1 VADSTTNNVI
11 ELVYSAGLV
20 YQENSSELWW
30 YKSSPSDVWHSAPA
44 PSCPGATPTPIPTSS
59 PTATATPVPGITD
72 RIYVNNHNSCPG
84 TGSATN
90 QYCSIQNALNVARP
104 GTDIRIQNTGTT
116 YNEADTLSV
125 SGTTTNPIVIESDDH
140 TSPPTLTN
148 SVSLG
153 NNSYQLGLSDTSY
166 VTIQNLKW
174 DGTGLNVAPNA
185 IHVFTNN
192 AANVVGLNILNNTIN
207 NWGASNT
214 TIDYSGHGNAAI
226 WFEGNCAGAKTIT
239 AIVQGNTLTGNR
251 YTNLEMWCPLNT
263 QVLNNTVSGTVCGRA
278 DSAAGAAGELGN
290 EMIREDCLTD
300 SGPNF
305 TTNTLYRG
313 NNIYNMVGTCSLTMP
328 SGGWSEWAGLHV
340 DDGCAGGTFEQNQ
353 VHDLVAGNMSTAY
366 SGIHLEQHTAGWTV
380 QNNLFYN
387 FSGGGNGG
395 ARVVYIGPA
404 LWTAGT
410 NAPFT
415 VSGNTVYNTTYD
427 AYVFSMGVT
436 AKNNIALNNGGAGYA
451 WLEGSCPSCSFD
463 YNLEWDTSGGA
474 HYGRLSYNNGPIN
487 FAAWKAANPA
497 GTDAHSLNVNPNL
510 ANPPAGTVAGF
521 EETASSPTIGAGLTI
536 PAITCDYL
544 GMTRTAPYD
553 IGAFQGVGK

>member
-1 VADSTTNNVI
+1 MKGFISLVALLIVMLAGSAQAVTTVYVNNT
-11 ELVYSAGLV
+11 A
-20 YQENSSELWW
+20 
-30 YKSSPSDVWHSAPA
+30 
-44 PSCPGATPTPIPTSS
+44 SCPGSGTS
-59 PTATATPVPGITD
+59 AVP
-72 RIYVNNHNSCPG
+72 
-84 TGSATN
+84 
-90 QYCSIQNALNVARP
+90 YCSIQNALNVARP
-104 GTDIRIQNTGTT
+104 GADIRIQNTGTT

-125 SGTTTNPIVIESDDH
+125 SGTAANPIVIESDDH
-140 TSPPTLTN
+140 ANPPTLTN

-192 AANVVGLNILNNTIN
+192 AANVVGLNVLNNTIN

-239 AIVQGNTLTGNR
+239 AIVQGDTLTGNR

-263 QVLNNTVSGTVCGRA
+263 QVLNNTVSGTVCGRT

-290 EMIREDCLTD
+290 EMMREDCLTD

-313 NNIYNMVGTCSLTMP
+313 NNIYNMAGTCSLTMP

-380 QNNLFYN
+380 RNNLFYN

-510 ANPPAGTVAGF
+510 ANPSAGKF
-521 EETASSPTIGAGLTI
+521 QETSTSNTIGAGVTISGLTGDV
-536 PAITCDYL
+536 A
-544 GMTRTAPYD
+544 GRNRTSPPD
-553 IGAFQGVGK
+553 IGAYNFAHPTVPRFVGQNSINLAPIK